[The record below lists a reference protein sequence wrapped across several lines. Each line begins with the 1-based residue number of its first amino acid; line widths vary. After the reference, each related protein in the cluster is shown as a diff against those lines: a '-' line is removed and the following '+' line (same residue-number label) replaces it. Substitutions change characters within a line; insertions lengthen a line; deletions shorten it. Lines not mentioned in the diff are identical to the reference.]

1 MESNKVQFL
10 NNYEYHVVLICNN
23 TFYYISIFYI
33 LVIISFESLVL
44 LKPFQSTTIKD
55 VLFKENFDY
64 FQKIKF
70 ITPFKIKTF
79 N

>member
-10 NNYEYHVVLICNN
+10 NNFEYLVVLICNN
-23 TFYYISIFYI
+23 TFYHISIFYI
-33 LVIISFESLVL
+33 LVMISFESLVL

-70 ITPFKIKTF
+70 VTPFKIKTF

>member
-10 NNYEYHVVLICNN
+10 NNYEYLVVLICNN

>member
-10 NNYEYHVVLICNN
+10 NNYEYLVVLICNN
-23 TFYYISIFYI
+23 TFYHISIFYI
-33 LVIISFESLVL
+33 LVMISFESLVL
-44 LKPFQSTTIKD
+44 LMPLQSTTIKD

-70 ITPFKIKTF
+70 VTPFKIKTF